1 MPHAHTNPFL
11 HQNKP
16 SRESIFCGKAD
27 TWRPKRAL
35 IMLNFWQKNRQKT
48 ISLHINV
55 WQRNGKCVRL
65 RLAMQAVAGHVA
77 HGQRKQ
83 HYGKAE
89 VRWNWQPVFCL
100 WKTALNNYCLV
111 CFLRNNHFWT
121 KANGAENQISSYLST
136 ALRTWATC
144 FSWFYSTNIIQPFQI
159 KGQYNSSAVAP
170 RLRLIIQPFQIK
182 GQYNFDISEEHF
194 CYYTPSP
201 APVCIKISP
210 ILQHT
215 FS

>member
-1 MPHAHTNPFL
+1 
-11 HQNKP
+11 
-16 SRESIFCGKAD
+16 
-27 TWRPKRAL
+27 
-35 IMLNFWQKNRQKT
+35 MLNFWQKNRQKT

-121 KANGAENQISSYLST
+121 KENGAENQISSYLSLV
-136 ALRTWATC
+136 LRTWAMC
-144 FSWFYSTNIIQPFQI
+144 FSWFYSTKIISSFQFKSQYNRITERLLTLPIIQPFQI
-159 KGQYNSSAVAP
+159 KGQYNGQVQP
-170 RLRLIIQPFQIK
+170 VRLVLIIPPFQFK

-194 CYYTPSP
+194 CYNAESP
-201 APVCIKISP
+201 PPVCIKISP